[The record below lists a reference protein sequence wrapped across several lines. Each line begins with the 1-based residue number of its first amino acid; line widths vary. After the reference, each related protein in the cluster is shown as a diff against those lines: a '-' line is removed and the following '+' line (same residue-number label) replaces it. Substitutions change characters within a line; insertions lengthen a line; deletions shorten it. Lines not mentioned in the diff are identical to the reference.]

1 MSAPFPWPGREMF
14 MKHPVIDIHVHIWP
28 DELAGRAVK
37 FLADQA
43 GEKAYLDGTAG
54 ALEASMR
61 QHGIQWCVTQPVST
75 RASQTP
81 TINNYIM
88 TMRQPGFIH
97 FGTLHPQYPDYAA
110 EIDRLRAGGI
120 QGVKFHP
127 DYQEFF
133 VDDER
138 MFPFYRRMA
147 EAGLIAFF
155 HAGVD
160 IGLKPPYHGTPPRLA
175 RVLEAIPD
183 LTVVAAHF
191 GGFEMWDEVDQ
202 YLVGKNLYF
211 DTSFTLSYLD
221 HSRFV
226 QMARRHGIE
235 KILFGSDS
243 PWADQGTELELH
255 EKSGLTDTELA
266 AVLHDNAAKLLN
278 IA

>member
-1 MSAPFPWPGREMF
+1 MTNQSI
-14 MKHPVIDIHVHIWP
+14 IDIHVHIWP

-54 ALEASMR
+54 ALEISMQR
-61 QHGIQWCVTQPVST
+61 HGIQWCVTQPVST

-81 TINNYIM
+81 SINNYAI
-88 TMRQPGFIH
+88 TMRRQGFIH
-97 FGTLHPQYPDYAA
+97 FGTLHPQYADYST
-110 EIDRLRAGGI
+110 EIERLRSEGI
-120 QGVKFHP
+120 KGVKFHP

-133 VDDER
+133 VDDEH
-138 MFPFYRRMA
+138 MFPLYHRMA

-160 IGLKPPYHGTPPRLA
+160 IGLKPPYHATPQRLA
-175 RVLEAIPD
+175 RVLDAVPG

-191 GGFEMWDEVDQ
+191 GGFEMWDEVER
-202 YLVGKNLYF
+202 YLVGRSLYF
-211 DTSFTLSYLD
+211 DTSFTLSFLD
-221 HSRFV
+221 HGRFV

-243 PWADQGTELELH
+243 PWADQGEELELH
-255 EKSGLTDTELA
+255 KKSGLTDTELA
-266 AVLHDNAAKLLN
+266 AVFYQNAAKLLN
-278 IA
+278 IT